1 MKKFACLL
9 SLLAIQ
15 MCLFSD
21 VAFSYAANTN
31 NYSTIGSG
39 VKAVQRSGVRVTG
52 SNVNSNI
59 SVIEYDTYGAESGY
73 YIEDSF
79 GMTTKYD
86 KNGNVLSKYKSN
98 QGGMTYVYDK
108 YGHVAGYMIPVS
120 KTRTEYYD
128 KYGTALGYFEPDVN
142 GLVKKYDMQGNHM
155 NTYKRP

>member
-1 MKKFACLL
+1 MKKILYTVCVLVLSSIMLTGFA
-9 SLLAIQ
+9 
-15 MCLFSD
+15 
-21 VAFSYAANTN
+21 YAYSTNTN

-39 VKAVQRSGVRVTG
+39 IKSIQKSGVRVKG
-52 SNVNSNI
+52 ANVNSNI

-98 QGGMTYVYDK
+98 QMGTTYVYDK
-108 YGHVAGYMIPVS
+108 YGHVAGYMMAVS
-120 KTRTEYYD
+120 KTRTQYYD
-128 KYGTALGYFEPDVN
+128 KDGTPLGYFEPDAN
-142 GLVKKYDMQGNHM
+142 GLIKKYDMQGVHM

>member
-1 MKKFACLL
+1 MKKILYAVCLVVL
-9 SLLAIQ
+9 SSIVLTG
-15 MCLFSD
+15 S
-21 VAFSYAANTN
+21 VYAYSTNTN

-39 VKAVQRSGVRVTG
+39 IKSIQKSGVRVKG
-52 SNVNSNI
+52 ANVNSNI

-98 QGGMTYVYDK
+98 QMGTTYVYDK
-108 YGHVAGYMIPVS
+108 YGHVAGYMMPVS
-120 KTRTEYYD
+120 KTRTQYYD
-128 KYGTALGYFEPDVN
+128 KDGTPLGYFEPDAN
-142 GLVKKYDMQGNHM
+142 GLIKKYDMQGVHM